1 MVYQQTLQAKLH
13 SLGYPDPVNKE
24 VKICE
29 TDEQKFKVNVL
40 VRTKMEVKSWP
51 GFGLRLVD
59 ARAAAANSSSLFP
72 RLLPEKRDE
81 ARAVSRTIANSNT
94 RT

>member
-59 ARAAAANSSSLFP
+59 ARAAAVKAAVRYFRDFSP
-72 RLLPEKRDE
+72 RRWRELVHQIYLKHRVP
-81 ARAVSRTIANSNT
+81 
-94 RT
+94 